1 MIAGISALKNECYN
15 NPESGGDNMAKMIP
29 SQYKPDTTSYG
40 EQQIF
45 HALEK
50 LPDTYTVFHSYSLNS
65 HTGKL
70 FAEIDF
76 VILCPQGVLCLEV
89 KGGHIKCQDRQW
101 HSYGGG
107 SSRPIENP
115 FTQAQTA
122 AMALYHAV
130 QDYFRT
136 NRSIVNAC
144 FASGVAFPDISFNE
158 RGPEIRPEI
167 VYDKNSGNFLS
178 YIEKVFAFWQQEL
191 RQRFDFEL
199 TGLSD
204 SACFQ
209 LEKYLCHDF
218 DIVYTVGTRVDQ
230 VEKETI
236 RLTEDQRQ
244 ILNYVAQNPRILIT
258 GGAGT
263 GKTILCLEQAQRR
276 ARSGDKVLFLC
287 YNHNLSFHL
296 HHRVKVQS
304 PDLADC
310 DLHVCAFYKYILQA
324 LAEGNHLPP
333 QPPQSD
339 REAFDCYWLEVL
351 PQTFL
356 TLPEED
362 DKYDFLVIDE
372 GQDLLDPLMLQCM
385 NKLLKG
391 GLFSGRWLV
400 AMDPQQNLYRTDLEI
415 GLSFLRR
422 GNPTILNL
430 EDNYRNTKEI
440 IQYTIESTGIDPRV
454 NPLIQ
459 GLEIREDYYENVED
473 QRIKLVKALE
483 QLKKEYI
490 PLASIC
496 IVSLT
501 SFDKSVL
508 QGKLRAGKFLIQD
521 LTDLS
526 PEQWDPE
533 RVKFSSVFRFK
544 GMESPVVIV
553 TDVTDTKDDY
563 ATRCY
568 TAMTRAKALLWVLK
582 HESTKPQPYGINF

>member
-1 MIAGISALKNECYN
+1 
-15 NPESGGDNMAKMIP
+15 MAKMVP
-29 SQYKPDTTSYG
+29 SYFKPDTTSYG

-45 HALEK
+45 HTLEK

-65 HTGKL
+65 HTSKL

-89 KGGHIKCQDRQW
+89 KGGHIKCQERQW
-101 HSYGGG
+101 YSYGGD

-130 QDYFRT
+130 QEYFRT

-144 FASGVAFPDISFNE
+144 FASGVAFPDIAFTE

-167 VYDKNSGNFLS
+167 VYDKNSGDFPS
-178 YIEKVFAFWQQEL
+178 YIERVFAFWRQEL
-191 RQRFDFEL
+191 KERFDFEP

-204 SACFQ
+204 SACSQ

-218 DIVYTVGTRVDQ
+218 DIAYTVGTRVDQ

-236 RLTEDQRQ
+236 RLTESQRQ
-244 ILNYVAQNPRILIT
+244 ILNYVEQNPRILIS

-276 ARSGDKVLFLC
+276 ARKGDKVLFLC

-296 HHRVKVQS
+296 HYRVKIQS
-304 PDLADC
+304 PDLADSS
-310 DLHVCAFYKYILQA
+310 LFVCAFFKFILQA
-324 LAEGNHLPP
+324 LTDSDYLPP

-339 REAFDCYWLEVL
+339 REAFDRYWLEVL
-351 PQTFL
+351 PQTFI
-356 TLPEED
+356 TMPTEEY
-362 DKYDFLVIDE
+362 KYDFLVIDE

-391 GLFSGRWLV
+391 GLSSGRWLA
-400 AMDPQQNLYRTDLEI
+400 AMDPQQNLYRTNLET
-415 GLSFLRR
+415 GLRILRQ
-422 GNPTILNL
+422 GNPTVLNL
-430 EDNYRNTKEI
+430 EDNYRNTHEI
-440 IQYTIESTGIDPRV
+440 INYTIESTGIDPRV
-454 NPLIQ
+454 KPLIQ
-459 GLEIREDYYENVED
+459 GLEIREDYYENTED

-483 QLKKEYI
+483 QLKKEHI
-490 PLASIC
+490 PPASIC

-533 RVKFSSVFRFK
+533 RIKFSSVFRFK

-553 TDVTDTKDDY
+553 TDITDIKEDY

-568 TAMTRAKALLWVLK
+568 TAMTRAKAMLWVLK
-582 HESTKPQPYGINF
+582 HKSTKPQPYSVSF